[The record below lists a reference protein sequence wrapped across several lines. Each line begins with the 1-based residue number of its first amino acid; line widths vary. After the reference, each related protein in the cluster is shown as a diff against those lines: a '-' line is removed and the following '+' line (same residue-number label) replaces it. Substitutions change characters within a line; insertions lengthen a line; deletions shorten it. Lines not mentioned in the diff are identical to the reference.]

1 MGCQEIEEGSD
12 GKENQDIGVIKVIF
26 VNHDMTI
33 PQTLVGNDFMQYV
46 NILMILFI
54 QVIVGTLGI
63 WVPQEKMDWMASQE
77 GMVEA

>member
-46 NILMILFI
+46 NILMIVFI

>member
-26 VNHDMTI
+26 VNHDMAI
-33 PQTLVGNDFMQYV
+33 HQTLVGDDFMQYV
-46 NILMILFI
+46 NILMIVFI